1 MWETS
6 NWTPWYERKLTVAL
20 HKNGVNRVVT
30 LQKTRWK
37 WLIVAVVVLA
47 AIIAGVIGSIKP
59 DSNVV
64 LTELNSIEELRARF
78 NQDKGTPRLL
88 LLLSP
93 T

>member
-1 MWETS
+1 MRL
-6 NWTPWYERKLTVAL
+6 PK
-20 HKNGVNRVVT
+20 T
-30 LQKTRWK
+30 LWK
-37 WLIVAVVVLA
+37 WMIIAVVLVA

-78 NQDKGTPRLL
+78 NQDNGTPRLL